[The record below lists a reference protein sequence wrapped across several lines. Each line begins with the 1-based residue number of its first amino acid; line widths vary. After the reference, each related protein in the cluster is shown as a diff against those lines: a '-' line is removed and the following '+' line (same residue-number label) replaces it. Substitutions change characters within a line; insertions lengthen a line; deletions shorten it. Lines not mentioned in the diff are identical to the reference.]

1 MFECLSCLFLSLCV
15 CVWLQS
21 NCRTALLN
29 FQLSIVTCKIDS
41 FTKIQESNNIS
52 LSFFVPLSPLSFT
65 ILIQYCWMRFLFD
78 FPAATNIFMNTGI
91 VISNHMAYMAD
102 IVTVSLCSLPRKMF
116 IKCLKRY
123 FVSVFMFFFCCCF
136 WSTAVTKFKS
146 VLLYIIGMDWNGMK
160 WIGLAAPVFDTNAA
174 YQSQQCK
181 SMKIL
186 FEICKCCACFD
197 YGK

>member
-1 MFECLSCLFLSLCV
+1 
-15 CVWLQS
+15 
-21 NCRTALLN
+21 
-29 FQLSIVTCKIDS
+29 
-41 FTKIQESNNIS
+41 
-52 LSFFVPLSPLSFT
+52 
-65 ILIQYCWMRFLFD
+65 MRFLFD

-102 IVTVSLCSLPRKMF
+102 IVTVPLCSLPRKMF

-123 FVSVFMFFFCCCF
+123 FVSVFMFFF
-136 WSTAVTKFKS
+136 
-146 VLLYIIGMDWNGMK
+146 LLLLIDRGDKIQIGAFIHYRNGLE